1 MSGSIRQQKFAK
13 LILRELGEIL
23 QQDKKGLLGNIFVSV
38 ADVRVSPDLSFAK
51 VYISMMLAADKQAAL
66 QKLNDHKREIRMALG
81 ARIRNQARIVP
92 EIAFEIDEVEE
103 NAIKMEELI
112 RSLNIPPDPSAPKA

>member
-51 VYISMMLAADKQAAL
+51 VYISMMLAADKPAAL

-103 NAIKMEELI
+103 NALKMEELI

>member
-1 MSGSIRQQKFAK
+1 M
-13 LILRELGEIL
+13 RELGEIL
-23 QQDKKGLLGNIFVSV
+23 QQDKKGLLGNLFVSV

-103 NAIKMEELI
+103 KAIKMEELI
-112 RSLNIPPDPSAPKA
+112 RSLNIPPDPSAPKV

>member
-1 MSGSIRQQKFAK
+1 MSGSIRQQKFSK
-13 LILRELGEIL
+13 LIMRELGEIL

-103 NAIKMEELI
+103 NAIKMEELL